1 MRLLMQVHDLRHK
14 VMKHERVLKLSSIV
28 MTSPDFGWFSV
39 VNDERV
45 AVIPI
50 KMVVYV

>member
-1 MRLLMQVHDLRHK
+1 MRLFMQVHDLRHK
-14 VMKHERVLKLSSIV
+14 MMGHERVLKLASIV
-28 MTSPDFGWFSV
+28 ISSPDFGWFSV